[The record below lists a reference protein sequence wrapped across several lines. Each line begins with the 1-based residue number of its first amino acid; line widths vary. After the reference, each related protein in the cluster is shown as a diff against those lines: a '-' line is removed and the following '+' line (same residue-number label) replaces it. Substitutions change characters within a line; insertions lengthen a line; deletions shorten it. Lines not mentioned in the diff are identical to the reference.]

1 MNHRW
6 TRIFFTMRFAHGTY
20 LCIRVHPCFI
30 FSPLTTVGNP
40 MKFILLFLGKT
51 REGYLN
57 QGISDYVDRLR
68 RYVPVEIKVLKAKHA
83 KNDSDRVIMGR
94 EAEQLLAYSKSSSL
108 TVALDAAGKEH
119 GSQELA
125 TVLEGWENRGL
136 QTITFLIGG
145 YLGLD
150 KTVLAHAD
158 LTWSLS
164 RLTFTHEM
172 TRFILLEQLYRACS
186 IKAGHNY
193 HK

>member
-1 MNHRW
+1 MA
-6 TRIFFTMRFAHGTY
+6 RI
-20 LCIRVHPCFI
+20 I
-30 FSPLTTVGNP
+30 
-40 MKFILLFLGKT
+40 
-51 REGYLN
+51 E
-57 QGISDYVDRLR
+57 
-68 RYVPVEIKVLKAKHA
+68 E
-83 KNDSDRVIMGR
+83 
-94 EAEQLLAYSKSSSL
+94 
-108 TVALDAAGKEH
+108 
-119 GSQELA
+119 
-125 TVLEGWENRGL
+125 WETRGL

-150 KTVLAHAD
+150 DEIRRRAD

>member
-1 MNHRW
+1 
-6 TRIFFTMRFAHGTY
+6 
-20 LCIRVHPCFI
+20 
-30 FSPLTTVGNP
+30 
-40 MKFILLFLGKT
+40 MKFVLLFLGKT
-51 REGYLN
+51 REGYLD
-57 QGISDYVDRLR
+57 QGISDYTGRLR
-68 RYVPVEIKVLKAKHA
+68 RYVPVEIKVLKSKHA
-83 KNDSDRVIMGR
+83 KNDSDRVIMSQ
-94 EAEQLLAYSKSSSL
+94 EADQLLTCSKSSSL
-108 TVALDAAGKEH
+108 TVALDPKGKEYD
-119 GSQELA
+119 SKELT
-125 TVLEGWENRGL
+125 TVLKGWENRGL

-150 KTVLAHAD
+150 KTVRDRAD

>member
-1 MNHRW
+1 
-6 TRIFFTMRFAHGTY
+6 MRF
-20 LCIRVHPCFI
+20 VF
-30 FSPLTTVGNP
+30 
-40 MKFILLFLGKT
+40 LFLGKT
-51 REGYLN
+51 REKYLD
-57 QGISDYVDRLR
+57 QAISDYAERLR
-68 RYVPVEIKVLKAKHA
+68 RYVPVEIKVLKEKHA
-83 KNDSDRVIMGR
+83 KNDSASVILAR
-94 EAEQLLAYSKSSSL
+94 EAELLLGRAAKSSSL
-108 TVALDAAGKEH
+108 IALDPSGKEQT
-119 GSQELA
+119 SEELA
-125 TVLEGWENRGL
+125 LALESWENRGL

-150 KTVLAHAD
+150 QRVRERAD